1 MFRIVSARK
10 YKISLVCINSTLL
23 LQIAVIFALVAM
35 TFAAPGYI
43 EPSYGV
49 VPVAHVVPVV
59 KHIPVVKQVPVVQHV
74 PVVKHVPVVQ
84 HVPVLKSY
92 GVASYGVPTY
102 GHQIYHG

>member
-1 MFRIVSARK
+1 MFRI
-10 YKISLVCINSTLL
+10 
-23 LQIAVIFALVAM
+23 IAVIFALVAM
-35 TFAAPGYI
+35 AFAAPGYI

-59 KHIPVVKQVPVVQHV
+59 KHIPVVKQVPVVHHV
-74 PVVKHVPVVQ
+74 PVVKHVSVVKHVPVVQ

-92 GVASYGVPTY
+92 EVASYGVPTY

>member
-1 MFRIVSARK
+1 MFRI
-10 YKISLVCINSTLL
+10 
-23 LQIAVIFALVAM
+23 IAVIFALFAVA
-35 TFAAPGYI
+35 FAAPGYI

-59 KHIPVVKQVPVVQHV
+59 KHIPVVKQVPVVHHV

-92 GVASYGVPTY
+92 AVPTY
-102 GHQIYHG
+102 GHHIYHG

>member
-1 MFRIVSARK
+1 MFRI
-10 YKISLVCINSTLL
+10 
-23 LQIAVIFALVAM
+23 IAVIFALVAM
-35 TFAAPGYI
+35 AFAAPGYI

-59 KHIPVVKQVPVVQHV
+59 HHVPVVKHV
-74 PVVKHVPVVQ
+74 SVVKHVPVVQ

-92 GVASYGVPTY
+92 EVASYGVPTY

>member
-1 MFRIVSARK
+1 MFRI
-10 YKISLVCINSTLL
+10 
-23 LQIAVIFALVAM
+23 IAVILALVAM
-35 TFAAPGYI
+35 AFAAPGYI

-59 KHIPVVKQVPVVQHV
+59 KSVPVVKHVPVVQHV

-92 GVASYGVPTY
+92 AVPTY
-102 GHQIYHG
+102 GHHIYHG